1 MRGFFIEPPALI
13 FHPTIKI
20 CFISFKG
27 QMMTNMWDEKYLR
40 EGYLYGT
47 EPNEFY
53 KSELNLLQPGKILF
67 LGEGEG
73 RNALHAARLGWD
85 VDAYDYSTEGQKK
98 ALNRAEEEKLKLNY
112 TVQDLNDL
120 SLNNEMYD
128 VAVLVFLH
136 LPEEL
141 RIKTHNNV
149 INALKPGGKVIFEA
163 FEKEQINNTTGG
175 PKSTDLLYSL
185 EEIFT
190 DFQDFELKKF
200 SKETP
205 LLDEGPGHQGK
216 AITVRL
222 SAKKPAK

>member
-1 MRGFFIEPPALI
+1 M
-13 FHPTIKI
+13 
-20 CFISFKG
+20 S
-27 QMMTNMWDEKYLR
+27 NMWDEKYLR
-40 EGYLYGT
+40 DGFLYGT
-47 EPNEFY
+47 EPNAFY
-53 KSELNLLQPGKILF
+53 KSELDLLQPGKILF

-73 RNALHAARLGWD
+73 RNALHAARLGWK

-98 ALNRAEEEKLKLNY
+98 ALRRAKEENLTINY
-112 TVQDLNDL
+112 SVQDLNEI
-120 SLNNEMYD
+120 SLDTEKYD
-128 VAVLVFLH
+128 VAVLIFLH

-149 INALKPGGKVIFEA
+149 INALKPGGRVLLEA
-163 FEKEQINNTTGG
+163 FEKDQINNTTGG

-190 DFQDFELKKF
+190 DFQDFELNKF

-205 LLDEGPGHQGK
+205 SLDEGPGHQGK

-222 SAKKPAK
+222 SATKPAK